1 MAVSPVKPLTEYKDA
16 DRASE
21 EVMNWYIRLAAP
33 LVMLAL
39 AGCTQGIT
47 GQGQASYAP
56 YSHTDKGTIHDG
68 GDGGS
73 GGM

>member
-47 GQGQASYAP
+47 GQGQASSAP
-56 YSHTDKGTIHDG
+56 YSHQDKGTIHDG
-68 GDGGS
+68 G
-73 GGM
+73 M